1 MREDGS
7 VNRTQVGRAIAPVCD
22 QYRSKKAVMPLVE
35 KLLKTVNGN
44 SRSPESAATLE
55 HFVEQTYLPYVEEHK
70 RPSTIP
76 TYKAIWRHHLKPR
89 CGNRSVRD
97 FRTVDGENLL
107 AEIGR
112 QTILTRSTLARI
124 KSLLSGVFNHAKR
137 IGVFDGVNPIQDVS
151 IPKGRPSSETYAC
164 SLEEIATIVSK
175 LPQPA
180 ATIVATAAFTGMR
193 KGELR
198 GLLWENYNQ
207 EEIRIT
213 QSVWQSIVTEP
224 KTTKSKAP
232 VPVIAPLAR
241 ALDNHRLRQGNPQ
254 TGLIFASEKGTPL
267 DLSNLTKRVIRPCLE
282 KKRLRWPGWHAFRRG
297 LATNLYRLGVAD
309 KTIQSILRH
318 ANLSTTMNSY
328 VKSVPA
334 GAVEAMRSLEEICTQ
349 YAPQLRLSDTNVA

>member
-1 MREDGS
+1 
-7 VNRTQVGRAIAPVCD
+7 
-22 QYRSKKAVMPLVE
+22 
-35 KLLKTVNGN
+35 
-44 SRSPESAATLE
+44 
-55 HFVEQTYLPYVEEHK
+55 
-70 RPSTIP
+70 
-76 TYKAIWRHHLKPR
+76 
-89 CGNRSVRD
+89 VRD
-97 FRTVDGENLL
+97 FRTVDGETLL
-107 AEIGR
+107 AQIAR
-112 QTILTRSTLARI
+112 QTSLARSTLARF
-124 KSLLSGVFNHAKR
+124 KSFLSGVFKHAKR
-137 IGVFDGVNPIQDVS
+137 VGVFDGVNPIQDVS
-151 IPKGRPSSETYAC
+151 IPKGRASRETYAC
-164 SLEEIATIVSK
+164 SLEEIATIISN

-180 ATIVATAAFTGMR
+180 ATVVATAAFTGMR

-232 VPVIAPLAR
+232 VTVIAPLAR

-267 DLSNLTKRVIRPCLE
+267 DLSNLAKRVIRPCLK
-282 KKRLRWPGWHAFRRG
+282 KKRLEWPGWHAFRRG

-334 GAVEAMRSLEEICTQ
+334 GVVEAMHSLEEVCTQ
-349 YAPQLRLSDTNVA
+349 YAPQLRPSDTNVA